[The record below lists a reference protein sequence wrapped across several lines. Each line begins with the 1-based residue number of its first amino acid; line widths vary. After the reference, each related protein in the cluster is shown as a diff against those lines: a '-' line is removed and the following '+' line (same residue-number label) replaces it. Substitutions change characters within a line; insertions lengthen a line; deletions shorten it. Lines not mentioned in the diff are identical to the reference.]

1 MDVSG
6 LVESAARLG
15 LTEDDCALLGRCLR
29 EPAPSVATGAGAEA
43 LRDLTEVLAD
53 PSCSE
58 RQADGVSCG
67 DPIGHC
73 EGCRR
78 ASVVVVSLMARVRR
92 FAGG

>member
-15 LTEDDCALLGRCLR
+15 LTRDDCALLSRCLR
-29 EPAPSVATGAGAEA
+29 EPIPSVAKGLGAEA
-43 LRDLTEVLAD
+43 LHDLTEVLAD

-58 RQADGVSCG
+58 QQADGAPCG
-67 DPIGHC
+67 DPIGRC

-78 ASVVVVSLMARVRR
+78 ASEAVVVLMARVRR